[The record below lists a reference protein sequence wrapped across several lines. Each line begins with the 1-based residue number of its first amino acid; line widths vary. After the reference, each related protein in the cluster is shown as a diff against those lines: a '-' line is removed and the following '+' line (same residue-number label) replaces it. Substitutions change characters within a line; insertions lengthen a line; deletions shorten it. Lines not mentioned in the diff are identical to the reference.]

1 VAYGSNPSRVAPADP
16 TRARGEV
23 RRGGMHRIAL
33 EGRAV
38 AYGRRQEEAVLPS
51 SGEGV
56 WAMAE
61 EGVGAGAAWQDEPK
75 HRSGGGGREVLG
87 GKEGQGGPECRGSY
101 SVARWAG
108 PKGSK
113 ELVKSRSPVA
123 GMGVERSGARC
134 GPGSM

>member
-1 VAYGSNPSRVAPADP
+1 MSN
-16 TRARGEV
+16 
-23 RRGGMHRIAL
+23 
-33 EGRAV
+33 
-38 AYGRRQEEAVLPS
+38 
-51 SGEGV
+51 EGV

-61 EGVGAGAAWQDEPK
+61 EGVGAGVAWRDEPK
-75 HRSGGGGREVLG
+75 HRSGGRPRGAG

-113 ELVKSRSPVA
+113 EVVKSRSPIA

-134 GPGSM
+134 GPGRMRAGAEVAGPG

>member
-1 VAYGSNPSRVAPADP
+1 MSN
-16 TRARGEV
+16 
-23 RRGGMHRIAL
+23 
-33 EGRAV
+33 
-38 AYGRRQEEAVLPS
+38 
-51 SGEGV
+51 EGV

-75 HRSGGGGREVLG
+75 HRSGGGGREVLAARRAR
-87 GKEGQGGPECRGSY
+87 EGRSAVVAY